1 MADSATTPTSTKVQF
16 PEDVSDKPNLK
27 HVPTQKYDRKEISK
41 RMEIESW
48 MEIQLKELFDTE
60 VSARGTYF

>member
-1 MADSATTPTSTKVQF
+1 MADSATTPTKVQF

-41 RMEIESW
+41 RMEIEGW
-48 MEIQLKELFDTE
+48 MEVQLKELFDTE
-60 VSARGTYF
+60 VGLRDLC